1 VWIAAPERRIGA
13 RVSADG
19 RSIEAAGARERL
31 ELAPRIALNRSWADA
46 STFRWLA
53 DRPVTVRG
61 IAKPEGIFEART
73 FWADDWRLDLAA
85 PVARLKT
92 PRGAAL
98 AVRDYVRAERGG
110 VRSPCE
116 TRVLWER
123 DGAKRDWAGRPVV
136 GVIVNGSQG
145 DDDEAWGGHF
155 AIVTGR
161 LGPDGRVADL
171 LAANFYSLEVES
183 EKGILAAPVPLDNY
197 LADLNAG
204 QAWYR
209 PSALVLAILDDE
221 RAAAR
226 VDEALARV
234 YPSFWARRLPYRHAT
249 MNCAAIS
256 VDALRDG
263 GWPVPARRNAGRA
276 LAWLALPAKL
286 AQTGR
291 LGAARDAF
299 EYLAEDPVRLFPAA
313 AFEECAAD
321 LLRLATK
328 DVRPGDGPLARQL
341 ASDTLAIV
349 ALRIPQIPSSR
360 AFGSFPVASPR
371 EYLDAWPPDPA
382 DAQLVPLPPR
392 VFPPETREVG
402 PPASARRPSD
412 LPVALGMISGV
423 LPLAWLLG
431 ALWRAVRPKARPR
444 LRE

>member
-1 VWIAAPERRIGA
+1 
-13 RVSADG
+13 
-19 RSIEAAGARERL
+19 
-31 ELAPRIALNRSWADA
+31 
-46 STFRWLA
+46 
-53 DRPVTVRG
+53 
-61 IAKPEGIFEART
+61 
-73 FWADDWRLDLAA
+73 
-85 PVARLKT
+85 
-92 PRGAAL
+92 
-98 AVRDYVRAERGG
+98 
-110 VRSPCE
+110 
-116 TRVLWER
+116 
-123 DGAKRDWAGRPVV
+123 V

-161 LGPDGRVADL
+161 LGPEGRISDL
-171 LAANFYSLEVES
+171 LAANFYSLDVQS

-209 PSALVLAILDDE
+209 PSALALAILDDE

-276 LAWLALPAKL
+276 LAWIALPAKL

-291 LGAARDAF
+291 LEAARDAF

-321 LLRLATK
+321 LLRLATMGP
-328 DVRPGDGPLARQL
+328 RRGDGTLARQL
-341 ASDTLAIV
+341 ASDALAIV
-349 ALRIPQIPSSR
+349 AMRIPQIPSSR

-392 VFPPETREVG
+392 AFPPEALEAG
-402 PPASARRPSD
+402 PPMPARRPSS
-412 LPVALGMISGV
+412 LAVALGMVTGV

-431 ALWRAVRPKARPR
+431 ALWRAVRPATRVARASRRRAASRPR
-444 LRE
+444 SRAACRPRGRRSPAATGAAGAPPAGCPPAPAARAPARSRGSGRRRARATRRARASPR